1 MTTNILDEIMA
12 VYPKHLIGAAWLY
25 HEKHKKLP
33 PVSLLVRTF
42 GAEFKVGAS
51 ETAKHDAS
59 YMALWGMVKT
69 SYVAE
74 DALEND
80 TLTLDAMRRI
90 LGSTLAESLASG
102 HTIAEAARREGVS
115 RVTIY
120 TRIREA
126 KENFSL
132 HFGQ

>member
-12 VYPKHLIGAAWLY
+12 TYPQYLIGAAWLY

-33 PVSLLVRTF
+33 PVSLLVRTY
-42 GAEFKVGAS
+42 GSEFRVGVS
-51 ETAKHDAS
+51 ETGKHDAS
-59 YMALWGMVKT
+59 YMSLWGMVKT
-69 SYVAE
+69 SYITE
-74 DALEND
+74 DTLESD

-120 TRIREA
+120 ARIREA

-132 HFGQ
+132 HSNQ